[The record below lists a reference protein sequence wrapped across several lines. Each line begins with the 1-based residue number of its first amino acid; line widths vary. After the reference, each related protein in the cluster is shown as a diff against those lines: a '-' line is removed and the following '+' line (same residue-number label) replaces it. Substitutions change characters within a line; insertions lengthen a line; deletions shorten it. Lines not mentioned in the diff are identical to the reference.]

1 MHHLRGRRHPVA
13 LLAVSAIVACALPA
27 AASAHAYLVSSDP
40 PAGARLATSPTQ
52 VVLRFNE
59 DFVRGSAEVS
69 LQRTEGTRVAL
80 APPVE
85 RGATIVQRLPRNL
98 RGIYLLTWS
107 LVSDDGHPT
116 QGSAPYSF
124 GSSGALP
131 AVTASSGPTQ
141 WPEAAADWFF
151 FAGLALAFG
160 GILSER
166 LVWRRPP
173 ISAPVLLGIGVAVM
187 ATAFSLV
194 LLAADGVHGDLASGL
209 RGDALRD
216 VVGSRPGALSVAMIV
231 ALLAAAVLVVA
242 RLRLVALVPLAATGV
257 FLAYRGHAGTSGDWW
272 AALADA
278 VHVLAAAAWTGALA
292 HLILVLAAAP
302 TMRSASAVPVRRYA
316 ELALPTVLVVLG
328 TGVLTALAEF
338 DSLSSLVDTG
348 YGRALLV
355 KSALVV
361 GALCFA
367 LSSRLF
373 ALRSNPGVNVPLLRR
388 LTAPELALVV
398 AVLAAA
404 GLLVNLAPPRSS
416 VAATRLVPPPAP
428 VVQSVPLRRSA
439 IPTGPFVSA
448 QEDEDL
454 AVGFAAGPAGAGRI
468 GVTATVIDQN
478 GNGANGLDL
487 AVHVRSDR
495 AAQSRAVTCGP
506 GCYRAGVAVEGRPR
520 AAVVAFRRPDGRST
534 SLRFAFPAQWPP
546 RSATRIARRATRV
559 FRDLRSVTIDERLSS
574 GGAHTTRT
582 TWRLEAPNR
591 LSYLIR
597 DGSRAVIIGDR
608 RWDRDPGKQWVE
620 SPQTPLRQPTPTW
633 GTAPGRATLIG
644 SATVAGHPVWRVSFV
659 DPSVP
664 AWYTAAID
672 KRTYRTL
679 ALEMTAPAHFMRHVY
694 SGFDEPV
701 SIEPPRS
708 P

>member
-1 MHHLRGRRHPVA
+1 MRHRHGRRLRVA
-13 LLAVSAIVACALPA
+13 LLAVSAIVACAHPA

-40 PAGARLATSPTQ
+40 PAGARLATAPAQ

-69 LQRTEGTRVAL
+69 LQRTDGRRVAL

-85 RGATIVQRLPRNL
+85 RGATILQRLPRSL
-98 RGIYLLTWS
+98 RGVYLLTWS

-116 QGSAPYSF
+116 QGSVPYSF
-124 GSSGALP
+124 GSTGALP

-141 WPEAAADWFF
+141 WPEAAADWLF

-173 ISAPVLLGIGVAVM
+173 ISAPVLLGIGAAVV
-187 ATAFSLV
+187 ATAISLV
-194 LLAADGVHGDLASGL
+194 LLAADGAHGDFASGL
-209 RGDALRD
+209 EADALRD
-216 VVGSRPGALSVAMIV
+216 VAGSRPGALTVAMIV
-231 ALLAAAVLVVA
+231 VLLVAAALVVA
-242 RLRLVALVPLAATGV
+242 RLRLIALLPLAAAAF

-272 AALADA
+272 APLADA

-292 HLILVLAAAP
+292 HLVLVLAAAP
-302 TMRSASAVPVRRYA
+302 AMRSASAVPVRRYA

-338 DSLSSLVDTG
+338 DSLSPLVDTG
-348 YGRALLV
+348 YGRTLLV
-355 KSALVV
+355 KSGLVA
-361 GALCFA
+361 GALCLA
-367 LSSRLF
+367 LASRFF
-373 ALRSNPGVNVPLLRR
+373 ALRSNPGVDVPLLRR

-416 VAATRLVPPPAP
+416 EAATSLVPAPAP
-428 VVQSVPLRRSA
+428 VVQSVPLRRSS

-454 AVGFAAGPAGAGRI
+454 AVGFAARPAGAGRLA
-468 GVTATVIDQN
+468 VTAIVIDQN
-478 GNGANGLDL
+478 GNGATGLDV
-487 AVHVRSDR
+487 AVRVRSDR
-495 AAQSRAVTCGP
+495 AAQSGAVTCGP
-506 GCYRAGVAVEGRPR
+506 GCYRADVAVQGRPR
-520 AAVVAFRRPDGRST
+520 AAVVAFRRPDGRSAN
-534 SLRFAFPAQWPP
+534 LRFAFPAQWPP
-546 RSATRIARRATRV
+546 ASATRIARRATRV
-559 FRDLRSVTIDERLSS
+559 FRDLRSVTIDERLST

-633 GTAPGRATLIG
+633 GAAPSRAALIG
-644 SATVAGHPVWRVSFV
+644 SDTVAGRAVWRVSFV

-679 ALEMTAPAHFMRHVY
+679 AVEMTAPAHFMRHVY
-694 SGFDEPV
+694 SGFDEPA

>member
-173 ISAPVLLGIGVAVM
+173 ISAPVLLGIGVAVV

-194 LLAADGVHGDLASGL
+194 LLAADGAHGDFASGL

-292 HLILVLAAAP
+292 HLVLVLAAAP

-348 YGRALLV
+348 YGRTLLV

-367 LSSRLF
+367 LASRLF

-428 VVQSVPLRRSA
+428 VVQSVPLRRSS

-448 QEDEDL
+448 QEDDDL
-454 AVGFAAGPAGAGRI
+454 AVGFAASPAGAGRI

-487 AVHVRSDR
+487 AVRVRSDR

-644 SATVAGHPVWRVSFV
+644 SATVAGRPVWRVSFV